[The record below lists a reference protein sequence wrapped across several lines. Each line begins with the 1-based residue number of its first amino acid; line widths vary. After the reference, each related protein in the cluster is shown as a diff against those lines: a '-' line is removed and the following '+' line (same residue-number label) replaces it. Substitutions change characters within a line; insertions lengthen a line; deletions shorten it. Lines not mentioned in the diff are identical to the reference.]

1 MLRHITNNF
10 FPYSKFLT
18 KRFVPVSDLLE
29 TKKICEICKKELKND
44 TEKEE
49 YLDVD
54 NADREEF
61 SNKWNL
67 PRNSP

>member
-1 MLRHITNNF
+1 MFKHIT
-10 FPYSKFLT
+10 SKFIPSLKLLIKPFP
-18 KRFVPVSDLLE
+18 KRFIPG
-29 TKKICEICKKELKND
+29 KIELKKD
-44 TEKEE
+44 KEKEE

>member
-1 MLRHITNNF
+1 MLEVEEKESEILSGYL
-10 FPYSKFLT
+10 PKQLGEE
-18 KRFVPVSDLLE
+18 E
-29 TKKICEICKKELKND
+29 TKKICEICKRELKKEK
-44 TEKEE
+44 EKEE

>member
-1 MLRHITNNF
+1 MFRHIT
-10 FPYSKFLT
+10 SKFLPSSLFF
-18 KRFVPVSDLLE
+18 RRNFQRVPD
-29 TKKICEICKKELKND
+29 ICEICKRELKKD
-44 TEKEE
+44 KKKEE

-54 NADREEF
+54 NADCEEF